1 MKTTV
6 LLRWLFQIYYQKSNQ
21 TKRENN
27 AHQYTTI
34 SLIYFL
40 AIFVIFAPHFWN
52 NPILNFCF
60 KKLSNQ
66 QPAYL
71 SSEISESLKS
81 TKPFLSWKIC
91 LDGYPKIW
99 NCQNDKIC
107 TTTFWKLLP
116 THPQI
121 CFKKELSQK
130 VSPRDQG
137 TRKKKR
143 RLNSV
148 TFAQHFFKLLLPEKL
163 KLKPPDKQKLQWI
176 QDGQNLT
183 KKNIL

>member
-107 TTTFWKLLP
+107 TTSFWKLLP
-116 THPQI
+116 TPKFVLKKSWVKKCPQGI
-121 CFKKELSQK
+121 KA
-130 VSPRDQG
+130 QG
-137 TRKKKR
+137 RKR
-143 RLNSV
+143 EDWI
-148 TFAQHFFKLLLPEKL
+148 QLLLLNIFLNYYYP
-163 KLKPPDKQKLQWI
+163 
-176 QDGQNLT
+176 
-183 KKNIL
+183 KNWN